1 MTQLHSSFQTVMQRR
16 VVPAFMIALN
26 AGVLLSLL
34 IPRPAPIKV
43 IGTATA
49 IPLLVG
55 VVYFLTYQTLVSPA
69 ADSVVYENGVL
80 RVRRH
85 GQEVS
90 ISVSSITGIRG
101 RLGLNPETITLD
113 LAEPTPI
120 GSSVT
125 FIPPARFPSI
135 KEHPMMATLRQ
146 LMANH
151 IGMVAA
157 SNSPVISSSHS
168 RF

>member
-1 MTQLHSSFQTVMQRR
+1 MQIDPLPAMTQLHSSFQTVMQRR

-26 AGVLLSLL
+26 AGVFLSLL
-34 IPRPAPIKV
+34 IPRAAPLKV
-43 IGTATA
+43 ICIAAT
-49 IPLLVG
+49 IQMIVCLV
-55 VVYFLTYQTLVSPA
+55 YYLAYQTMVSPA
-69 ADSVVYENGVL
+69 ADSVVYENGAL

-85 GQEVS
+85 GREVS
-90 ISVSSITGIRG
+90 IPVASIAGIRG

-113 LAEPTPI
+113 LSEPSPI

-146 LMANH
+146 LMAQ
-151 IGMVAA
+151 A
-157 SNSPVISSSHS
+157 
-168 RF
+168 

>member
-16 VVPAFMIALN
+16 VVPALMIAIL
-26 AGVLLSLL
+26 AGVFLSLL
-34 IPRPAPIKV
+34 IPRPAPLQV
-43 IGTATA
+43 IA
-49 IPLLVG
+49 IAAAILLMVG
-55 VVYFLTYQTLVSPA
+55 VVYYLNYQTLVSPA

-90 ISVSSITGIRG
+90 IPVSSITGIRG

-113 LAEPTPI
+113 LSEPTAI

-135 KEHPMMATLRQ
+135 KEHPMMVTLRE
-146 LMANH
+146 LMAQAC
-151 IGMVAA
+151 GA
-157 SNSPVISSSHS
+157 
-168 RF
+168 